1 MKAIRD
7 KIKKLRYP
15 YYVYREIM
23 KKKEERSVLWKDAVR
38 QFDKGT
44 AKHGSLREYKRALYR
59 HRFLYEEYNAYKL
72 WDLDKKR
79 WGEYISDREMQCIY
93 RKVVQINVANC
104 FSDKLDGL
112 EVFAKFVHRRWM
124 NPDAMGFEV
133 FKDLV
138 MSTDCIAKPRR
149 GMKGQGVFFIR
160 KDGDENRIKE
170 LYQYCRK
177 NHFIVEERLR
187 ASEEIEEF
195 HPQSLNTVRVVTISN
210 KNKVEILDAEFRMG
224 IGENVVDNASC
235 GGILASINVVTGALI
250 ENGVDMFG
258 NEYVNHPSTG
268 KAIKGFMIPHWDEI
282 VRVCKEAATVVQGTV
297 FVGWDVCVRQNGE
310 IELIEANA
318 FPGVIG
324 LQTARKQ
331 GLKPRLQTKGKEI
344 LGYNPLNLISV
355 WSKSYVRFLGK
366 YGYYN

>member
-1 MKAIRD
+1 MRGLSDTHQVFPELSLSFWLQNNTIFFQNIRQTTA
-7 KIKKLRYP
+7 
-15 YYVYREIM
+15 ET
-23 KKKEERSVLWKDAVR
+23 SVWPFFKSNRLK
-38 QFDKGT
+38 QIFPGFPIQK
-44 AKHGSLREYKRALYR
+44 
-59 HRFLYEEYNAYKL
+59 
-72 WDLDKKR
+72 DKKSIFQICFPWYLCSISVTSNLYVTR
-79 WGEYISDREMQCIY
+79 DAHRRSYRPGHKNLHLIVEKIRKRNVPIWGEAELGYRFSKGRLAVITGTNGKTTTTALLGEICRTQYESVFVVGNIGNPCTSVARETRDDSVI
-93 RKVVQINVANC
+93 VAEMSS
-104 FSDKLDGL
+104 FQL
-112 EVFAKFVHRRWM
+112 E
-124 NPDAMGFEV
+124 
-133 FKDLV
+133 
-138 MSTDCIAKPRR
+138 S
-149 GMKGQGVFFIR
+149 
-160 KDGDENRIKE
+160 
-170 LYQYCRK
+170 
-177 NHFIVEERLR
+177 
-187 ASEEIEEF
+187 IEEF
-195 HPQSLNTVRVVTISN
+195 HPQSLNTIRVVTISN

-258 NEYVNHPSTG
+258 NEYVNHPGTG

-366 YGYYN
+366 YGYYY

>member
-1 MKAIRD
+1 
-7 KIKKLRYP
+7 
-15 YYVYREIM
+15 
-23 KKKEERSVLWKDAVR
+23 
-38 QFDKGT
+38 
-44 AKHGSLREYKRALYR
+44 
-59 HRFLYEEYNAYKL
+59 
-72 WDLDKKR
+72 
-79 WGEYISDREMQCIY
+79 
-93 RKVVQINVANC
+93 
-104 FSDKLDGL
+104 
-112 EVFAKFVHRRWM
+112 
-124 NPDAMGFEV
+124 MGFEV
-133 FKDLV
+133 VKDLV

-297 FVGWDVCVRQNGE
+297 FVGWDVCICRMGC
-310 IELIEANA
+310 LCA
-318 FPGVIG
+318 
-324 LQTARKQ
+324 
-331 GLKPRLQTKGKEI
+331 
-344 LGYNPLNLISV
+344 
-355 WSKSYVRFLGK
+355 SKR
-366 YGYYN
+366 